1 MTNLIRQAE
10 HFEAGARR
18 ADREG
23 DRLSAHVLAA
33 WAAYCRQWARAADDA
48 QKPDAEE
55 DEA

>member
-10 HFEAGARR
+10 HFEAGSRR

-33 WAAYCRQWARAADDA
+33 WAAYCRQWARVADDA
-48 QKPDAEE
+48 QLPQSEE
-55 DEA
+55 DDA